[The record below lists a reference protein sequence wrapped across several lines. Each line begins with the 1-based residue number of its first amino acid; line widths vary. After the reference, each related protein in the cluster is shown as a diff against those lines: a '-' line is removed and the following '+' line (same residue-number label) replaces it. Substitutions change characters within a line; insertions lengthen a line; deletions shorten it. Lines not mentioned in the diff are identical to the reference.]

1 MAWNLQ
7 EFMYMKNILEV
18 AKMNENMVGSSLSSS
33 SANKKINIP
42 NITLPQVLE
51 QTVSKWPANEA
62 ISFYDE
68 KWTYSELK
76 AQVDTFASALQQ
88 IGVKKGD
95 RVALMLPNCPQFIVS
110 YYGILT
116 VGGIVVQINP
126 MFTERE
132 LHYMVTDSG
141 AETII
146 ALELLSSSIKS
157 VKRDTKLKNIILVS
171 LDSAKDHNLE
181 EQSYET
187 FMSKSTGL
195 FTPVSLNPFEDTAI
209 IQYTGGT
216 TGRSKGAMLTHH
228 NLIANI
234 IQNIEVFKGTLLPG
248 TERVLTVIPLF
259 HVYGMTLCMNVGIFQ
274 GYCLIVLSRFEKE
287 EVLQTIKRE
296 KPTYFPGVPT
306 MYIALNSHPELE
318 RYGMNELKVCHS
330 GGASIPV
337 ELLNEF
343 EQKTGTNIYEA
354 YGLSESSPGA
364 LGQSPF
370 QERVHGSVGTA
381 LPGTEVKIV
390 DLANRNM
397 EVALNEVGELLIKGP
412 QVMKGYW
419 NMPEETAHSL
429 QNGWLFT
436 GDIARKD
443 QDGRIY
449 IVDRK
454 KDLIIASGYN
464 VYPREVEEVLYEH
477 PAVLEAVVIGVP
489 EVYRG
494 ENVKA
499 IVVLKEGK
507 QLLADELFTHCK
519 KYLSP
524 YKVPKII
531 EFRSTIPKTSVGKIL
546 RRALRDEKA

>member
-1 MAWNLQ
+1 
-7 EFMYMKNILEV
+7 MKNSLEV
-18 AKMNENMVGSSLSSS
+18 AKMNENMVSSSLSPSS
-33 SANKKINIP
+33 VSKKIDIP

-51 QTVSKWPANEA
+51 QTVSKWPENEA
-62 ISFYDE
+62 ISVYDE
-68 KWTYSELK
+68 KWSYSELK
-76 AQVDTFASALQQ
+76 AKVGTFASALQQ

-132 LHYMVTDSG
+132 LNYMITDSG

-146 ALELLSSSIKS
+146 ALESLSSDIKA
-157 VKRDTKLKNIILVS
+157 VQRDTKLKNIILVS
-171 LDSAKDHNLE
+171 LDSVKDPNLE
-181 EQSYET
+181 KQSYET
-187 FMSKSTGL
+187 FMRKSTGL
-195 FTPVSLNPFEDTAI
+195 FTPVSLNPFEDIAI

-216 TGRSKGAMLTHH
+216 TGRSKGAMLTHR
-228 NLIANI
+228 NLVANI

-248 TERVLTVIPLF
+248 AERVLTVIPLF

-274 GYCLIVLSRFEKE
+274 GYCLIVLPRFEKE

-306 MYIALNSHPELE
+306 MSSLLIAHPELE
-318 RYGMNELKVCHS
+318 RYGMNGIKVCHS

-364 LGQSPF
+364 LGQSPY
-370 QERVHGSVGTA
+370 QDRVHGSVGTA

-390 DLANRNM
+390 DLANRNK

-489 EVYRG
+489 DAYRG

-507 QLLADELFTHCK
+507 QLIADELFTHCK
-519 KYLSP
+519 KYLSL
-524 YKVPKII
+524 YKVPKMI